1 VVPLIRATMP
11 LATASWRKS
20 ATDQRAKGRP
30 RRDGSSQ
37 ASTLIATMTLGGK
50 AGWTPATRPVVEAGE
65 PMGVE
70 PLAPLAGDLA
80 WHAELSRYAVV
91 AKPLA
96 RQEHDLR
103 SHDVAMR

>member
-1 VVPLIRATMP
+1 VPLIWATMP

-37 ASTLIATMTLGGK
+37 ASALIATTTLGGK
-50 AGWTPATRPVVEAGE
+50 ADWTPATRPVVEAGQ
-65 PMGVE
+65 PMGAE
-70 PLAPLAGDLA
+70 PLAPFAGDLA
-80 WHAELSRYAVV
+80 WHAEQSCYAVV

-96 RQEHDLR
+96 RQEHSLR
-103 SHDVAMR
+103 PHDVAIR